1 MIFAAHIHLLQTP
14 LADTLLRDVLQESY
28 PTLVQ
33 HATRVVQLAFP
44 DSSSYPK
51 APASKSGFSLR
62 SLFPRFPQPPS
73 ANDALRNTPAWKTRD
88 RQFKLM
94 RWGFF
99 GTAALTFASYLYFAG
114 IIPLYLESFKK
125 VQAMLEADS
134 RLQVIDDDDEEDDDE
149 DDELESEI

>member
-14 LADTLLRDVLQESY
+14 LADTLLRDIVQESY
-28 PTLVQ
+28 STLVQ

-44 DSSSYPK
+44 DSASFPK
-51 APASKSGFSLR
+51 APASNGSFSLR
-62 SLFPRFPQPPS
+62 SLFPRYPQPPS
-73 ANDALRNTPAWKTRD
+73 ANDALRSTPAWKARD

-125 VQAMLEADS
+125 VKEILEADA
-134 RLQVIDDDDEEDDDE
+134 RGRVDDDDEDEDDE